1 MTTIVGGVDIDPW
14 KAEADPWKVVPRSE
28 FETRQQR
35 AREATAAAGF
45 DAAVVW
51 SRGGAFMDMSAD
63 VLYLSNHYSQQP
75 YMGDEAGIGSA
86 RSHGVCVLPV
96 DGPSIAVVDIPWWR
110 KDLVVAD
117 QVRPSIHVIETTAQ
131 AIRDA
136 GLERGRLAIVGAS
149 YMTAAAYLGLAEH
162 LPQATLVRA
171 DRLIEDLRLIKSP
184 AEQELIRRS
193 CEIGNR
199 TVEALMAKV
208 VEGATEADAHA
219 AAAHTLISSGGALYD
234 APCSSGPWADGF
246 TYARLP
252 SADAIRRFQKGD
264 LFHADCYGSY
274 GGYFFDFG
282 RSRCVGDSPT
292 AEQRA
297 LLEAVIEAVET
308 ICAEIR
314 PGITADQL
322 YRHGE
327 RWMENSP
334 VVQGL
339 ESEAPEMEGFPAV
352 GHGLGL
358 MWERPWLMPGDHTLI
373 EPGMYLAVEL
383 LLGDRNI
390 GGAMFEHNGLVTDG
404 GFEVLTTART
414 RWW

>member
-1 MTTIVGGVDIDPW
+1 MSITLG
-14 KAEADPWKVVPRSE
+14 AEVDPWKVVPRSE
-28 FETRQQR
+28 FADRQQR
-35 AREATAAAGF
+35 ARDAAAELGF

-63 VLYLSNHYSQQP
+63 VLYLTNHYSQQP

-96 DGPSIAVVDIPWWR
+96 DGPSTLVVDIPWWR

-117 QVRPSIHVIETTAQ
+117 HVRPSIHVVETAVQ

-136 GLERGRLAIVGAS
+136 GLEQGRLAIVGAS
-149 YMTAAAYLGLAEH
+149 YMTAAAYLGLAEQ
-162 LPQATLVRA
+162 LPHATFVRA
-171 DRLIEDLRLIKSP
+171 DRLVEQLRIIKSP

-193 CEIGNR
+193 CELGNR
-199 TVEALMAKV
+199 TVEALMDAV
-208 VEGATEADAHA
+208 VEGSTEADAHA
-219 AAAHTLISSGGALYD
+219 AAAHTLISGGGALYD

-282 RSRCVGDSPT
+282 RSRCVGDDPT
-292 AEQRA
+292 SKQRA
-297 LLEAVIEAVET
+297 LLESVIEAVET

-314 PGITADQL
+314 PGVTGDQL
-322 YRHGE
+322 YRCGE
-327 RWMENSP
+327 RWMAASS
-334 VVQGL
+334 VVQELDTG
-339 ESEAPEMEGFPAV
+339 EPEMEGFPAV

-358 MWERPWLMPGDHTLI
+358 MWERPWLMPGDQTVL

-383 LLGDRNI
+383 LLGDKLL
-390 GGAMFEHNGLVTDG
+390 GGAMFEQNGLVTGD
-404 GFEVLTTART
+404 GFEVLTTARS

>member
-1 MTTIVGGVDIDPW
+1 LTPIMHST
-14 KAEADPWKVVPRSE
+14 EADPWKAVPRPE
-28 FETRQQR
+28 FADRQRR
-35 AREATAAAGF
+35 AREAAAAAGF

-63 VLYLSNHYSQQP
+63 VLYLTNHYSQQP

-86 RSHGVCVLPV
+86 RSHGVCILPA
-96 DGPSIAVVDIPWWR
+96 DGPSIVVVDIPWWR

-117 QVRPSIHVIETTAQ
+117 EVRPSIHVVETTAQ

-136 GLERGRLAIVGAS
+136 GLERARLAIVGAS
-149 YMTAAAYLGLAEH
+149 YMTAAAYLGLAEQ
-162 LPQATLVRA
+162 LPGATLVRA
-171 DRLIEDLRLIKSP
+171 DRLIEQIRLIKSP
-184 AEQELIRRS
+184 AEQDLIRRS
-193 CEIGNR
+193 CAIGNR
-199 TVEALMAKV
+199 TVEALMGAV
-208 VEGATEADAHA
+208 VEGATEADANA
-219 AAAHTLISSGGALYD
+219 AAAHTLISAGGALYD
-234 APCSSGPWADGF
+234 AACSSGPWAHGF

-252 SADAIRRFQKGD
+252 SADATRQFRRGD
-264 LFHADCYGSY
+264 LFHADCYGTY
-274 GGYFFDFG
+274 GGYLFDFA
-282 RSRCVGDSPT
+282 RSRCVGDHPT
-292 AEQRA
+292 SRQRD

-322 YRHGE
+322 YRCGE
-327 RWMENSP
+327 RWMEQSP

-339 ESEAPEMEGFPAV
+339 VSEIPEMEGFPAV

-358 MWERPWLMPGDHTLI
+358 MWERPWLMPGEETVI

-383 LLGDRNI
+383 LLGDKEI
-390 GGAMFEHNGLVTDG
+390 GGAIFEHNGLVTDE
-404 GFEVLTTART
+404 GFEILTTARS